1 MRAAI
6 EQALIDIEQEQDV
19 RVCLAVESGSRAWGF
34 ASLDSDYDVRFIYVH
49 RLEWYLSVDLETK
62 ADTIQQP
69 AGVLDVSGWDA
80 RKALRLFRKSNPPLL
95 EWLQSPT
102 VYREIGG
109 LATAL
114 RARLPHFYSPRSCA
128 FHYWRMA
135 QGNLREYLQGDV
147 VWLKKYLYVLR
158 PLLALR
164 WIEQGRGPVPMEFA
178 RLIDATVTEV
188 DVRSAI
194 DELVAAKTR
203 GAELDRGP
211 RIGALSDFIESEMGR
226 AEAWAAAARPEGNA
240 EDDMDSVFREVLAEA
255 WERTA

>member
-6 EQALIDIEQEQDV
+6 EQVLTDLERKEDV

-49 RLEWYLSVDLETK
+49 RPDWYLSVDLETK
-62 ADTIQQP
+62 PDTIQQP
-69 AGVLDVSGWDA
+69 GDVLDVSGWDI

-102 VYREIGG
+102 VYREVGDLG
-109 LATAL
+109 TAM
-114 RARLPHFYSPRSCA
+114 RARLAQFCSRRSCA
-128 FHYWRMA
+128 FHYWHMA
-135 QGNLREYLQGDV
+135 QGNQREYLQGDV

-164 WIEQGRGPVPMEFA
+164 WIEQDRGAVPMEFA
-178 RLIDATVTEV
+178 RLIDATVAEAN
-188 DVRSAI
+188 VRSAI
-194 DELVAAKTR
+194 KELVAGKIA

-211 RIGALSDFIESEMGR
+211 RIGVLSDFIESEEGR
-226 AEAWAAAARPEGNA
+226 GCP
-240 EDDMDSVFREVLAEA
+240 STEVA
-255 WERTA
+255 TSG